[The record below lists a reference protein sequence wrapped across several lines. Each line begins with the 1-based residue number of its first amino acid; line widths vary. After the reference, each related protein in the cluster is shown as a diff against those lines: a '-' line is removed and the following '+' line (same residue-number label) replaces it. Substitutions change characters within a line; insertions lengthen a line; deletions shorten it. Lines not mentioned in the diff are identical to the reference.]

1 MNSSSTPPQMSPVLE
16 VRGLTTEVHG
26 PSGWFPVVRS
36 ADLRLDRGETL
47 AIAGESGSGKS
58 MLALSIL
65 GLLPASGVRIESGR
79 VALNGLDLLSEAPG
93 RVRALLGRTMS
104 AVFQDPMT
112 SLNPVFTVGDQIV
125 EVIRRHSRMGRR
137 SALERATELLDAVR
151 IDNASKRVR
160 AYPHELSG
168 GQRQR
173 VAMAIAVANEPDLLI
188 ADEPTTALDVSV
200 QAEILELLEELRER
214 IGMSML
220 FITHDLGVAKDISDR
235 VAVMYAA
242 RIVEL
247 ADSSELFANPLH
259 PYTRRLMECA
269 PAIGRRNRL
278 APIPG
283 VPPPL
288 QALPAGCA
296 FAERCDIGDHA
307 CRTGPIPLTDLGDR
321 HVACI
326 RPGERP

>member
-1 MNSSSTPPQMSPVLE
+1 MTSSSTSTATPVLS
-16 VRGLTTEVHG
+16 VQGLTTEVRG
-26 PSGWFPVVRS
+26 PGGWFPVVRS

-47 AIAGESGSGKS
+47 AVAGESGSGKS

-65 GLLPASGVRIESGR
+65 GLLPASGVRIASGR
-79 VALNGLDLLSEAPG
+79 VELNGLDLLAEPAA
-93 RVRALLGRTMS
+93 RVRAMLGRTMS

-125 EVIRRHSRMGRR
+125 EVIRRHSSMGRR
-137 SALERATELLDAVR
+137 SALDRAAELLDAVR
-151 IDNASKRVR
+151 IDNAPKRVR

-200 QAEILELLEELRER
+200 QAEIIDLLDELQER

-220 FITHDLGVAKDISDR
+220 FITHDLGVAQDISDR

-242 RIVEL
+242 RIIEL

-269 PAIGRRNRL
+269 PTLGKRSRL

-288 QALPAGCA
+288 QSLPAGCA
-296 FAERCDIGDHA
+296 FAERCDIADHA
-307 CRTGPIPLTDLGDR
+307 CRTGTIPLTDLADR